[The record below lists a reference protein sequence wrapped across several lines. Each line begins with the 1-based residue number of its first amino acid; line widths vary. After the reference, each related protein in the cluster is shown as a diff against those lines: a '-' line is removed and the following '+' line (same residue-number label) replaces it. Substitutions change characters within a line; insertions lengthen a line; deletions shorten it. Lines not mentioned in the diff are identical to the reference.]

1 MAIDFPQ
8 AYDLEKIQSEG
19 NDNSF
24 RPLSGVGQRL
34 DDKPILSNNSHQ
46 TSIQKND
53 LSGKRCKREAIPDY
67 DYKICTIQFKR
78 YKKDLIP
85 SVDSVKAERLNLKSS
100 AQKQQSTSCEQMNQ
114 IQSQPRRPFT

>member
-1 MAIDFPQ
+1 MAIDLPQ

-24 RPLSGVGQRL
+24 RLFSGVGQRL
-34 DDKPILSNNSHQ
+34 DEKPILPDNNHQ

-53 LSGKRCKREAIPDY
+53 SNGKRCKRKAIPHH

-78 YKKDLIP
+78 YKKDFIP
-85 SVDSVKAERLNLKSS
+85 SVDSFKPERLSLKSI